1 MAWVNVGIAVAGL
14 VSTGV
19 SAGAKGAQNK
29 KAIAAAQKRAL
40 TEKTI
45 EARIRLEELKAKARR
60 QQNNIIV
67 IGSLASIG
75 IAALLYTTTVNKK
88 VTS

>member
-1 MAWVNVGIAVAGL
+1 MSWVAIGVGVAGL

-19 SAGAKGAQNK
+19 SAGTKSSQNK
-29 KAIAAAQKRAL
+29 KAIAAAKQKAL

-45 EARIRLEELKAKARR
+45 EARIRLEEVKAKARR

-67 IGSLASIG
+67 IGSLASLG
-75 IAALLYTTTVNKK
+75 IAALIYTTTVNKQ
-88 VTS
+88 TA